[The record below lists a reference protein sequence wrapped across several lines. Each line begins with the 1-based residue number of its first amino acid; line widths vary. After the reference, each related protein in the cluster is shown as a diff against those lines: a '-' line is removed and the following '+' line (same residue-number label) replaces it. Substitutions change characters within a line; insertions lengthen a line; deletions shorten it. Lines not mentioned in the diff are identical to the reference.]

1 MVPRR
6 LRTRRGANSSELQ
19 QGPAERNGA
28 GGFGGHGLHKMLG
41 VPALRTGLFY
51 RNGSDAYAAFSQE
64 AAYLYE
70 NEQEEWW
77 NLSKRTLSAPNVC

>member
-1 MVPRR
+1 
-6 LRTRRGANSSELQ
+6 
-19 QGPAERNGA
+19 
-28 GGFGGHGLHKMLG
+28 MLG
-41 VPALRTGLFY
+41 VPAHCTNFS